1 MKKKEYI
8 QPKIKLHIRVLES
21 LMYDGPTF
29 GSGEQGNNPAD
40 SEARGASFMDN
51 ESGSAWGNVWK

>member
-21 LMYDGPTF
+21 LMYDGPVI
-29 GSGEQGNNPAD
+29 GSGEQGNDPGD
-40 SEARGASFMDN
+40 SEAKGTSFVDD
-51 ESGSAWGNVWK
+51 ESDSKWGNVWN